1 MYMDVIFDFYDAA
14 DLADQFSRPISFGT
28 CLDETAGLHD
38 AFEGFDID
46 GQAADQRVVEKHCSG
61 LGAERTV
68 VEVLARAFLLTRAGA
83 CRQPQGRD
91 QSGN

>member
-1 MYMDVIFDFYDAA
+1 MRIQCGCAARRCGASLQPHIHLPYQDVILDCFHAA

-28 CLDETAGLHD
+28 CLDEPAELHD

-46 GQAADQRVVEKHCSG
+46 GQAADQRVVEKHCFD

-68 VEVLARAFLLTRAGA
+68 V
-83 CRQPQGRD
+83 
-91 QSGN
+91 